1 MAKLSNSDHAL
12 LLTTV
17 QQIFAQT
24 NYDELPHTMIALLK
38 AAIPCEVIA
47 FNRAHP
53 VTNEVAVVHNYH
65 DPAFVQKLF
74 PVLMEHIGEHGV
86 YQHHLETGSVA
97 VRKITDF
104 VSQNKFER
112 TGLYNEF
119 FRQVGIRSQMSLY
132 LPRTSEYV
140 IALTLQRSKGDF
152 TERDRLMLEQLQT
165 AFGQAHQN
173 ALVLQRLT
181 GQTQFLTQTLTA
193 IGQPTAFVSGQG
205 IIEWISSVARELI
218 QEFFG
223 HDGFTCLPQRV
234 SLWLSSGSFSPL
246 IISLPTKQLHIR
258 KFPLS
263 PSTWALVFA
272 KEVPLAREHFA
283 HLGLTPREGEA
294 LRWLGEG
301 KTNPEIAIILG
312 ISVRTVH
319 KHVERIFLKLGVEN
333 RQSALLKIL
342 QSGHR

>member
-1 MAKLSNSDHAL
+1 M
-12 LLTTV
+12 
-17 QQIFAQT
+17 
-24 NYDELPHTMIALLK
+24 
-38 AAIPCEVIA
+38 
-47 FNRAHP
+47 
-53 VTNEVAVVHNYH
+53 
-65 DPAFVQKLF
+65 
-74 PVLMEHIGEHGV
+74 

-104 VSQNKFER
+104 VSQNQFER

-119 FRQVGIRSQMSLY
+119 FRQVGIRSQISLY

-140 IALTLQRSKGDF
+140 IALTLQRSQGDF
-152 TERDRLMLEQLQT
+152 SERDRLMLQQLQT

-181 GQTQFLTQTLTA
+181 GQTQLLGQTLTA
-193 IGQPTAFVSGQG
+193 TGQATAFVSGQG
-205 IIEWISSVARELI
+205 NLEWLSSAARELL

-223 HDGFTCLPQRV
+223 NQIATRLPQRV
-234 SLWLSSGSFSPL
+234 SRWFNSGTFAPL
-246 IISLPTKQLHIR
+246 LVALPARQLHIR

-263 PSTWALVFA
+263 QGTWALMFTQQI
-272 KEVPLAREHFA
+272 PITREQFA

-319 KHVERIFLKLGVEN
+319 KHVERIFVKLDVEN
-333 RQSALLKIL
+333 RQAAMLKIL
-342 QSGHR
+342 QSGNR

>member
-1 MAKLSNSDHAL
+1 
-12 LLTTV
+12 
-17 QQIFAQT
+17 
-24 NYDELPHTMIALLK
+24 MIALLQ

-86 YQHHLETGSVA
+86 YQNHLETGSVA

-119 FRQVGIRSQMSLY
+119 FRQVGIRSQISLY
-132 LPRTSEYV
+132 LPRTSEHV
-140 IALTLQRSKGDF
+140 IALTLQRSQGDF
-152 TERDRLMLEQLQT
+152 TERDRLMLQQLQT

-181 GQTQFLTQTLTA
+181 DQTQLLTQTLTA
-193 IGQPTAFVSGQG
+193 TGQPTAFVSGQG
-205 IIEWISSVARELI
+205 IIEWISAVARELML
-218 QEFFG
+218 EFFG
-223 HDGFTCLPQRV
+223 NPVATRLPRRV
-234 SLWLSSGSFSPL
+234 SVWFNSGTFAPL
-246 IISLPTKQLHIR
+246 LVTLPARQLQIR
-258 KFPLS
+258 KYPLS
-263 PSTWALVFA
+263 QGTWALVWTKQIPVA
-272 KEVPLAREHFA
+272 DEQFA
-283 HLGLTPREGEA
+283 HLGMTPRESEV

-319 KHVERIFLKLGVEN
+319 KHVERIYLKLGVEN
-333 RQSALLKIL
+333 RQAAILKIL
-342 QSGHR
+342 QSGNR